1 MSGYI
6 LRGGQEN
13 ITLPAAAVESL
24 LRRGEGDAA
33 LLYLALQRFGRGVTP
48 EELEKVLPT
57 MSRLR
62 LDAAE
67 RVLQELGLLP
77 RPQTPG
83 PEPAAEKPVYSAEDI
98 TALLTDNEGFRLL
111 VPQTEQQL
119 GKKLRTADLQILAGL
134 YDDLGMP
141 ADVIYL
147 LVCHCVERARSQW
160 GEGRRPTMRQVEKEG
175 YRWAQLGIF
184 DQNSAA
190 VYLKKWAERNRK
202 YTSYLSNLRILNRPP
217 VEAERRYIDQ
227 WMDMGFPPETVAL
240 AYERTVFYKKDLNWR
255 YLNGILRRWHD
266 AGWHTPR
273 QVEEGEAAGKR
284 PAAAGKSA
292 APAGDKDAWMRRYIK
307 R

>member
-13 ITLPAAAVESL
+13 MTLPASAVESL
-24 LRRGEGDAA
+24 LKRGEGDAA

-48 EELEKVLPT
+48 EELERALPT

-62 LDAAE
+62 IDAAE
-67 RVLQELGLLP
+67 GVLQELGLLP
-77 RPQTPG
+77 RPQQPR
-83 PEPAAEKPVYSAEDI
+83 PEPAAERPVYSTEDI

-111 VPQTEQQL
+111 IPQAEQQL

-134 YDDLGMP
+134 YDQIGMP

-147 LVCHCVERARSQW
+147 LVCHCVERARRQW
-160 GEGRRPTMRQVEKEG
+160 GEGRRPTLRQIEKEG
-175 YRWAQLGIF
+175 YHWAQLGIF
-184 DQNSAA
+184 DQTAA
-190 VYLKKWAERNRK
+190 AAYLKKWAQREEKSAAYMRALHLPQRQM
-202 YTSYLSNLRILNRPP
+202 
-217 VEAERRYIDQ
+217 VDAERRYITQ

-240 AYERTVFYKKDLNWR
+240 AYERTVFYKKDMNWR
-255 YLNGILRRWHD
+255 YLNGILRRWHE
-266 AGWHTPR
+266 AGWHTVH
-273 QVEEGEAAGKR
+273 QVEQGEQGGR
-284 PAAAGKSA
+284 TSPAKPA